1 MRKRFSAV
9 CVVTAGLLVNA
20 CTMVLA
26 MKLFFLAVRQVSK
39 PIAGFARQR
48 ALNSE
53 NVRGFLAFVGRGL
66 HRMDLQI
73 TRIAAGK
80 EPLASVTKLPEERA
94 VVRGSELVS
103 ESVIYGIAGYAAA
116 TSCFSSPSQPHNS
129 LTTHASCWLCLS
141 CLQLNCVL

>member
-1 MRKRFSAV
+1 
-9 CVVTAGLLVNA
+9 
-20 CTMVLA
+20 
-26 MKLFFLAVRQVSK
+26 
-39 PIAGFARQR
+39 
-48 ALNSE
+48 
-53 NVRGFLAFVGRGL
+53 
-66 HRMDLQI
+66 MDLQI